1 MEGRIHPPSHE
12 LGCKILPKRL
22 RQSYVFIKIALIRVQ
37 RYEKNVTFLHFL
49 RRNHYLC
56 IIFTDNSDDISCRTT
71 NKYI

>member
-22 RQSYVFIKIALIRVQ
+22 RQSYAFNKIAYIRVQ
-37 RYEKNVTFLHFL
+37 RNETNASFLHFL

-56 IIFTDNSDDISCRTT
+56 IIFTDKSGDILCRTT
-71 NKYI
+71 NN